1 MIRIA
6 VLSTGFNRK
15 EITIKGI
22 RRLYDVLDGYN
33 TKTEDETQK
42 IAIRFFITDDGTDG
56 TAEAVV
62 EYFPDKNILTRK
74 GTGYLYW
81 GRGIRLVWL
90 EALKEDYD
98 FYFML
103 NDDVYL
109 LDNIF
114 DELLFTHNYAIE
126 KYGMPGIYEGS
137 CKSSTDPVK
146 TTYGGYVL
154 KNKYK
159 KGSIRLDPSGMPQ
172 LIHLTNGN
180 ILIVHDSVVKKIGIL
195 YKGYIHSADFD
206 YGLTAREKDLP
217 VLLMPNYCGICNTNN
232 DHNDFLDI
240 YVQLSFKKRRKAL
253 SRKGTP
259 CLMKQDQLLYVLRH
273 WWYYYPLHWLWIYFG
288 LFFPKQYVKI
298 IRNK

>member
-6 VLSTGFNRK
+6 VLSTCFNRK
-15 EITIKGI
+15 ETTIRGI
-22 RRLYDVLDGYN
+22 SRLYEVLDRYN
-33 TKTEDETQK
+33 AKTEDEDKK
-42 IAIRFFITDDGTDG
+42 IAIRVFITDDGADG

-62 EYFPDKNILTRK
+62 ESFPNKNILTKK

-81 GRGIRLVWL
+81 SRGIRLVWL

-126 KYGMPGIYEGS
+126 KYRMAGVYEGS

-154 KNKYK
+154 KNKYR
-159 KGSIRLDPSGMPQ
+159 KGHIRLDPSGIPQ

-195 YKGYIHSADFD
+195 YKGYIHSADLD
-206 YGLTAREKDLP
+206 YGLTAKEKDLP
-217 VLLMPNYCGICNTNN
+217 VLLMPNYCGICND
-232 DHNDFLDI
+232 DHKNFLDI
-240 YVQLSFKKRRKAL
+240 YVQLNFKERRKAL

-259 CLMKQDQLLYVLRH
+259 CFMKHDQLLYVLRH
-273 WWYYYPLHWLWIYFG
+273 CWYYYPLKWLWIYFG
-288 LFFPKQYVKI
+288 LFFPKKYVKI
-298 IRNK
+298 IRTK